1 MLEVDMWLKS
11 FTISEYLHWQ
21 SWFNL
26 QIITNGIYPSIE
38 HRATVNSEKERI
50 SLATFYGPNMQAI
63 LAPAPSLVT
72 QERPAQF
79 RKISVVDH
87 FNGYFSQEL
96 RGKSYLN
103 QMKITQGVEW

>member
-1 MLEVDMWLKS
+1 
-11 FTISEYLHWQ
+11 
-21 SWFNL
+21 L

-50 SLATFYGPNMQAI
+50 SLATFYGPDMQAM

-79 RKISVVDH
+79 RRISVVDH
-87 FNGYFSQEL
+87 FNGYFAQEL

-103 QMKITQGVEW
+103 EILSIWNKNKKMPKIQMGIRKG

>member
-1 MLEVDMWLKS
+1 M
-11 FTISEYLHWQ
+11 
-21 SWFNL
+21 

-50 SLATFYGPNMQAI
+50 SVATFYGPNMQAM
-63 LAPAPSLVT
+63 LAPVPSLVT
-72 QERPAQF
+72 EERPAQY
-79 RKISVVDH
+79 RRISVVDH

-103 QMKITQGVEW
+103 EMKITESEE